1 MNRYPWWKYAILA
14 VSLLLG
20 LLYAVPNLFGEA
32 PAVQVSSG
40 KATLKIDAT
49 LQPRVDEVLQ
59 EAGVK
64 PQSLQFDGQS
74 VKVRLQSTDQ
84 QKLAKDALSA
94 ALNPDPANPSYIVA
108 LNLLA
113 NTPQW
118 MSSLRALP
126 MYLGLDLRG
135 GVHFLM
141 QVDMKAALTKKGDSL
156 AGDVRTMLRDKG
168 IRHAGI
174 TREGVAVEIRFRE
187 AAVAAKARGLLAEQ
201 MPDLAWTEAAEGSE
215 VLLRGVLKP

>member
-1 MNRYPWWKYAILA
+1 MNRYPWWKYTILA
-14 VSLLLG
+14 VALLLG
-20 LLYAVPNLFGEA
+20 LFYAVPNLYGEA

-40 KATLKIDAT
+40 KATLKIDAA
-49 LQPRVDEVLQ
+49 LLPRVNEVLQ
-59 EAGVK
+59 KAGVK
-64 PQSLQFDGQS
+64 PGLAQFDGQS
-74 VKVRLQSTDQ
+74 IKVRLGSTDQ

-113 NTPQW
+113 NTPGW
-118 MSSLRALP
+118 MASLRALP

-141 QVDMKAALTKKGDSL
+141 QVDMKAALVKKGDSI

-187 AAVAAKARGLLAEQ
+187 AAVATTARL
-201 MPDLAWTEAAEGSE
+201 S
-215 VLLRGVLKP
+215 R